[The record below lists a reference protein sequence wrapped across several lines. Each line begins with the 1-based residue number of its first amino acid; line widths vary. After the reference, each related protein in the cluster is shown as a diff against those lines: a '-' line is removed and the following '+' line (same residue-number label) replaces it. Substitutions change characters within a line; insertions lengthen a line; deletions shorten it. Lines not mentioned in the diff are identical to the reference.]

1 MVKFWC
7 LAALNRCVYP
17 TPFNRNGCVE
27 GWQLPC
33 LYGFLMKLG
42 GFPRPG
48 ELWGLLHNSVYHP
61 VFRDGQLWRV
71 MAKSRNKQSFRKD
84 MPKFYGLLAALL
96 CCHMTS
102 HPFRL
107 FWRQQS
113 STIIYPKYAAS
124 IHQNKH
130 HLTRRF
136 WKIQTSNRF
145 IPLGP
150 KMINS
155 NSSALFSKV
164 SIFFQL
170 EAFPY
175 YNSGAVSGPTRC
187 GGDGEREPWSTRH
200 ESSNKTAPFGYVYQS
215 RTSKKQCVHR
225 F

>member
-7 LAALNRCVYP
+7 LAALNRGVYP

-71 MAKSRNKQSFRKD
+71 MAKSRNKQNFRKD

-136 WKIQTSNRF
+136 WKIQTSNSF
-145 IPLGP
+145 ISLGP

-164 SIFFQL
+164 SIFFPVWGLSMLQQRCCFRTYKVWRRWWTRTL
-170 EAFPY
+170 VDSSWVVQQ
-175 YNSGAVSGPTRC
+175 NSTFWVRLPI
-187 GGDGEREPWSTRH
+187 
-200 ESSNKTAPFGYVYQS
+200 SNFQKVM
-215 RTSKKQCVHR
+215 C
-225 F
+225 